1 MNEEQK
7 RLVDDCRMA
16 VIIKCIQLNYIE
28 SGRWK
33 ESPDNEV
40 LAVMA
45 QSVFDLTDI
54 SARDM
59 RPYFVEVSKWK
70 AQNGRNPI
78 VTAYDLKYASET
90 WSDGFVS
97 IPRQKCS
104 QLPYLGDLSLA
115 MLPQVQKLRQAMT
128 MAKIE
133 KEKTKCM
140 TQG

>member
-1 MNEEQK
+1 MTEEQK

-33 ESPDNEV
+33 ELPDNEI

-45 QSVFDLTDI
+45 QSVFNLTDI
-54 SARDM
+54 AARDM

-90 WSDGFVS
+90 WSDGYVS

-104 QLPYLGDLSLA
+104 QLPYLGDLYLA
-115 MLPQVQKLRQAMT
+115 RLPQVQKLRQAIMN
-128 MAKIE
+128 ARLDLK
-133 KEKTKCM
+133 KDNA
-140 TQG
+140 